1 MTINQRIQL
10 AKKSLKG
17 VSIGDA
23 FGESFFGESN
33 QMIQAIQERVVPKTT
48 WEFTDDTVMAIAV
61 YEQLEAHQT
70 INQNELAQQFSIN
83 HAKDVNRGYGATA
96 RRILREIE
104 AGGNWQT
111 IAQSVFEG
119 MGSMGNGAAMRVSPI
134 GAYYFDDLATVKKLA
149 TQSAEITHTNIE
161 GITGA
166 IAVAVATAI
175 ATQIK
180 FTTKKITPKAFI
192 ENVLNELPVS
202 DTKAKI
208 NKSLSVPYNYNIET
222 VKTILGNGSKIMAQ
236 DTVPFS
242 IWCAAH
248 QLDNFEAALWKA
260 VSILGDR
267 DTICAIVGGITIM
280 STAEDNLPQKW
291 LDMVEDFET
300 SVFRTELLPPW
311 KKYPQIN
318 RFSIGWRMGEGEYY
332 LMEWHKWYT
341 KLTTK
346 ERKDYIEKYPQ
357 PLTWFGFYKDYLP

>member
-17 VSIGDA
+17 ISIGDA

-33 QMIQAIQERVVPKTT
+33 QMIQAIEERIIPKTT
-48 WEFTDDTVMAIAV
+48 WEFTDDTVMAIAI

-70 INQNELAQQFSIN
+70 INQNELAQQFAIN
-83 HAKDVNRGYGATA
+83 HQKGVNRGYGATA

-104 AGGNWQT
+104 AGGNWQAV
-111 IAQSVFEG
+111 AQSVFEG

-134 GAYYFDDLATVKKLA
+134 GAYYFDDLTTVKRLA

-180 FTTKKITPKAFI
+180 LTSKKITPKTFI
-192 ENVLNELPVS
+192 ESVLKELPDS
-202 DTKAKI
+202 DTTAKI
-208 NKSLSVPYNYNIET
+208 NKSLSIPYHYNIET
-222 VKTILGNGSKIMAQ
+222 VKTILGNGRKIMAQ

-248 QLDNFEAALWKA
+248 QLDNFEEALWKA

-267 DTICAIVGGITIM
+267 DTTCAIVGGITMM
-280 STAEDNLPQKW
+280 SSEEKNIPQKW
-291 LDMVEDFET
+291 LDSVEKFEI
-300 SVFRTELLPPW
+300 SIFRT
-311 KKYPQIN
+311 KK
-318 RFSIGWRMGEGEYY
+318 
-332 LMEWHKWYT
+332 
-341 KLTTK
+341 
-346 ERKDYIEKYPQ
+346 
-357 PLTWFGFYKDYLP
+357 